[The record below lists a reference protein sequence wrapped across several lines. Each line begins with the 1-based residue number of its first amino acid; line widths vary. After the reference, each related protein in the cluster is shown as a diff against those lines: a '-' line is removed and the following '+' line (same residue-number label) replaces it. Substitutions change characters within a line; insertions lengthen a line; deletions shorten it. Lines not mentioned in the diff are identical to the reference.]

1 MIKAIVIFFAVIGIL
16 VTAIA
21 AYWILES
28 LYYEH
33 KYKNQPSKKET
44 DFDRGFREG
53 QRMANL

>member
-1 MIKAIVIFFAVIGIL
+1 MIKAIVIFFAIVGFL
-16 VTAIA
+16 DTAIV
-21 AYWILES
+21 AYFVLES

-33 KYKNQPSKKET
+33 KYKNPPSKKET